1 MNGQSIDFVLQI
13 WLEVFLDSWDPKPT
27 SSDRIRKF
35 HNETKPKRNGTSFW
49 RDHFISSLVGAMF
62 GWNPME
68 LQNTLL
74 NLCLKIQKEGE
85 IEMGKQP
92 VGEMTPTKHTQPRY
106 W

>member
-1 MNGQSIDFVLQI
+1 
-13 WLEVFLDSWDPKPT
+13 
-27 SSDRIRKF
+27 
-35 HNETKPKRNGTSFW
+35 
-49 RDHFISSLVGAMF
+49 MF